1 MIMKYS
7 RLENYDQAIEEHTRI
22 VEAVL
27 DRDAD
32 KAIYYLGENIL

>member
-22 VEAVL
+22 VEAVIG
-27 DRDAD
+27 RDID